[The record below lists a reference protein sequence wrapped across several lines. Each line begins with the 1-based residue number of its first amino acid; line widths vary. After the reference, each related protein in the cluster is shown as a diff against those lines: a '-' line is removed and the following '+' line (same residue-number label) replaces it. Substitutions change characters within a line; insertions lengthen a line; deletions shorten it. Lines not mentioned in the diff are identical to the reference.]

1 MYLVTHFLKQ
11 MESKE
16 LIQAKGVYK
25 HFKNVNAVN
34 GVDFSLSKGEYVA
47 LLGPNGAGKTTLV
60 EMIEGI
66 RTPDKGEILVKGRPL
81 NEDKSALYNLL
92 GISFQETR
100 FLEKVTVEE
109 TIRLFAS
116 FYHQPDEKIKR
127 VINLTGLYEKKK
139 AYTKNL
145 SGGQRQRLALAIS
158 LLNDPEILILD
169 EPTTGLDPAARREIW
184 DILLQLKE
192 KKETSLILTTHY
204 MEEATRLCER
214 IIIMDKGR
222 FLAEGTFDE
231 LLSKVNLHDIAVFRV
246 EGIVPES
253 MLAEN
258 KRLKIEW
265 EPQSGKGSCEMRNV
279 ASDMPLLFSLLEINN
294 LRLID
299 FEHKKPTLDD
309 LFLTMTGRRLTE
321 ETE

>member
-1 MYLVTHFLKQ
+1 MNSEH
-11 MESKE
+11 
-16 LIQAKGVYK
+16 LIQAKGLYK
-25 HFKNVNAVN
+25 HFKKVLAVN

-66 RTPDKGEILVKGRPL
+66 RIPDKGEIHVKGRPI

-116 FYHQPDEKIKR
+116 FYHQPEKKVKK
-127 VINLTGLYEKKK
+127 VISITGLEEKKD

-184 DILLQLKE
+184 DILLNLKE

-204 MEEATRLCER
+204 MEEATQLCDK

-222 FLAEGTFDE
+222 FLAQGTFDE
-231 LLSKVNLHDIAVFRV
+231 LLGKMNLHDVAIFSV
-246 EGIVPES
+246 EGTIPEDLLS
-253 MLAEN
+253 GSN
-258 KRLKIEW
+258 GLKI
-265 EPQSGKGSCEMRNV
+265 QQDHVTGRCNCELTNV
-279 ASDMPLLFSLLEINN
+279 TVDMPLLFSLLEKNN
-294 LRLID
+294 LRLTD

-321 ETE
+321 DTE

>member
-1 MYLVTHFLKQ
+1 MNSQY
-11 MESKE
+11 
-16 LIQAKGVYK
+16 LIQAKGVCK

-34 GVDFSLSKGEYVA
+34 GVDFSLSKGEYAA

-66 RTPDKGEILVKGRPL
+66 RTPDKGEILVKGHPL
-81 NEDKSALYNLL
+81 DEDKTALYNLL

-116 FYHQPDEKIKR
+116 FYHQPDEKIKK
-127 VINLTGLYEKKK
+127 VINLTGLNEKKK

-204 MEEATRLCER
+204 MEEATQLCER

-231 LLSKVNLHDIAVFRV
+231 LLSKVNLHDIAILRV
-246 EGIVPES
+246 EGIIPEN

-258 KRLKIEW
+258 NGLKIEW

-279 ASDMPLLFSLLEINN
+279 ASDMPLLFSLLEKNN